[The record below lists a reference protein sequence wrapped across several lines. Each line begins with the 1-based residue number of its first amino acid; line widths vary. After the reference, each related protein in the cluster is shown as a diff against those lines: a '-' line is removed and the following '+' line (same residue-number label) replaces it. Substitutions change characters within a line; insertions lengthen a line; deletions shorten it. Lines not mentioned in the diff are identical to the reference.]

1 MTEVIM
7 KTNEKQ
13 EVEEFTELVKRLDP
27 GAQRELMG
35 MIRGMQMALDLRGGS
50 GTNPDPEERK
60 TA

>member
-7 KTNEKQ
+7 KADEKQ

-35 MIRGMQMALDLRGGS
+35 MIRGMQMALDLRGS
-50 GTNPDPEERK
+50 TPDDGGEK
-60 TA
+60 KSA